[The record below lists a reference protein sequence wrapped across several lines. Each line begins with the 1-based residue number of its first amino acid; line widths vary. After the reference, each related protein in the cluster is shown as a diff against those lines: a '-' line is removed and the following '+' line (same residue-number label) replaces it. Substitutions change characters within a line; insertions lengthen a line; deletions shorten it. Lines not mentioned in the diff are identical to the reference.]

1 MTWLQ
6 ILAQAGVI
14 ATFLG
19 VGIAVAAYFNGKH
32 VKEGVS
38 KIEQI
43 NEKLGEILV
52 GIART
57 LAEMEK
63 NAEQRHQEFREFMK
77 QCEQRHREL
86 MEIAEQRHREL
97 METAEQRHRELMETA
112 EQRHREMMEIAEQRH
127 REVMQQH
134 QDIVELLKRGFG
146 GSAGGAAA
154 TA

>member
-1 MTWLQ
+1 MLRLPTLEGGGNLWVEQTYTKWWKWKETVKGMTWLQ

-14 ATFLG
+14 ATFLV

-32 VKEGVS
+32 VKEGVTR
-38 KIEQI
+38 I
-43 NEKLGEILV
+43 GEM
-52 GIART
+52 

-97 METAEQRHRELMETA
+97 METAEQRHREVMEA
-112 EQRHREMMEIAEQRH
+112 LK
-127 REVMQQH
+127 QQH
-134 QDIVELLKRGFG
+134 QDVVELLKRGFG

>member
-14 ATFLG
+14 ATFLV

-32 VKEGVS
+32 VKEGVTR
-38 KIEQI
+38 I
-43 NEKLGEILV
+43 GEM
-52 GIART
+52 

-86 MEIAEQRHREL
+86 ME
-97 METAEQRHRELMETA
+97 T
-112 EQRHREMMEIAEQRH
+112 AEQRH
-127 REVMQQH
+127 REVMEALKQQH
-134 QDIVELLKRGFG
+134 QDVVELLKRGFG

-154 TA
+154 TT